1 MRKIFGTDGARGVAN
16 KELAVETAVNIGRA
30 VGTIFKGENPVLV
43 GEDSRISSPMLRDAL
58 SAGVVSTGRDVV
70 KAGII
75 PTPAVSLITFL
86 KNFSAGVMISASHNP
101 IEYNGIKPFNNFGFK
116 LADET
121 ELQIEKYV
129 ENPIEDLPVG
139 IGVGNITTD
148 YSLREF
154 YVHHLLKHFPVN
166 LSNLKIAVDSAF
178 GATYYTTPETL
189 KSLNA
194 KLFLYGAEAD
204 GKRINVNCGS
214 THIETITRLTLENS
228 ADVGIAHDGDG
239 DRVLFVDEKGAL
251 IDGDETMLIIAKYL
265 KEKGKLEN
273 NVVVGTVMS
282 NMGVVKAFEEN
293 GIQFL
298 RAPVG
303 DRYVLREMQKN
314 GAIIGGEQS
323 GHIIFLHESRTGDGL
338 ITALMLLTVM
348 NEKEVPLSKL
358 HEGIVHYPQILE
370 NIFSK
375 NKAVLNEESIREFIN
390 KEKGK
395 LGERGRIL
403 VRASGTEPLI
413 RIMVEG
419 VDMEEIK
426 AVVCRIKE
434 KIEEEM

>member
-75 PTPAVSLITFL
+75 PTPAVSLVTFL

-154 YVHHLLKHFPVN
+154 YVHHLLKRFPVN

-314 GAIIGGEQS
+314 RAIIGGEQS

-348 NEKEVPLSKL
+348 NEKGVPLSKL

-375 NKAVLNEESIREFIN
+375 NKAVLNKENIREFIN

-403 VRASGTEPLI
+403 VRASGTETLI